1 MGGSK
6 SEKKNVKLLTTDSHF
21 KGGLK
26 RDKSSME
33 VQKVARKTNWSKI
46 ARAVIWAVGKETKMA
61 KNSQGSMGRGCSR
74 QVE

>member
-1 MGGSK
+1 
-6 SEKKNVKLLTTDSHF
+6 
-21 KGGLK
+21 
-26 RDKSSME
+26 ME
-33 VQKVARKTNWSKI
+33 VWKVARETNWSKI